1 AGGSLGGC
9 AKLGG
14 AHRHGGLVEGVVVGA
29 GHRRIEVNLAESRF
43 DEGGDHGAGAIH
55 GDGGRLV
62 LPRIGA
68 KVIAAEDD
76 AVGIDAFAGGH
87 DVDEILEAGGG
98 HAGIAAELVDL
109 VAGRLDQHRLVVIG
123 ITGQHRA
130 QRFGVRRT
138 VGGNADRFA
147 VAVGRRNL
155 GEAVHGVRSFR
166 NAAISASVEL

>member
-1 AGGSLGGC
+1 AFDAAGLAAWHRHFGADDVVQRAPAGGSLGGC

-14 AHRHGGLVEGVVVGA
+14 ARRHGGLVEGVVVG
-29 GHRRIEVNLAESRF
+29 
-43 DEGGDHGAGAIH
+43 
-55 GDGGRLV
+55 
-62 LPRIGA
+62 
-68 KVIAAEDD
+68 EDD

-98 HAGIAAELVDL
+98 HAGVAAELVDL

-130 QRFGVRRT
+130 QRFRVRRT